1 MEKGLEKPDKNPR
14 GSTAPRLAL
23 VIVFCTAIAAL
34 FVLLIALPKH
44 TGEISPLEFRALA
57 DYPFR
62 SDGKVKSANTIAKE
76 VAEGKFSAN
85 TDKFLEDHFPA
96 RSFFIAL
103 NSYTARLTGRN
114 ADQGIVMGRNGR
126 MFDAPLQPDSERIK
140 QNVEKLDAFANDN
153 GLKAYYVFVPSAA
166 VTCTDD
172 LPAVHLDYPD
182 DSLIEYARVLSD
194 ASVINAGSVF
204 ADSGRPGDMMY
215 LTDHH
220 WTMDG
225 AYEVYSKLIRELG
238 REPVPKSGFTEE
250 QYDFRGS
257 FYRQAGLWLAKPDV
271 LRVWRTEA
279 LENASVTVG
288 VGAAATEHIGVY
300 DAEKLKEGEVD
311 RYAAYLYSNNAVTVI
326 ENPQAQ
332 EGCIMMV
339 KDSFGNSIAPLLAC
353 NYSRVIMVD
362 TRYYMGVP
370 VMPSELAAEY
380 GAEALVAVFGAD
392 SLNSDCQLVF
402 MR

>member
-1 MEKGLEKPDKNPR
+1 MDRGSEKLHKTAR
-14 GSTAPRLAL
+14 GSTKPQLAL
-23 VIVFCTAIAAL
+23 VIAFCAAIAAL

-44 TGEISPLEFRALA
+44 TGEVSPLEFRALA
-57 DYPFR
+57 DYPFM
-62 SDGKVKSANTIAKE
+62 SAGKAKSANTIAGE
-76 VAEGKFSAN
+76 VVEGRFSSN

-103 NSYTARLTGRN
+103 NAYTTRLTGRN
-114 ADQGIVMGRNGR
+114 ADQGVVRGRNGR
-126 MFDAPLQPDSERIK
+126 LFDAPLQPDTERIR
-140 QNVEKLDAFANDN
+140 QNVEKLDTFAHDN

-166 VTCTDD
+166 VSCTED
-172 LPAVHLDYPD
+172 LPAVHLSYPD
-182 DSLIEYARVLSD
+182 DELIEYARTLTE
-194 ASVINAGSVF
+194 ANVINAGVVF
-204 ADSGRPGDMMY
+204 WAGGRPGEMMY

-220 WTMDG
+220 WTMEG
-225 AYEVYSKLIRELG
+225 AYEVYSGLIRSLG
-238 REPVPKSGFTEE
+238 REPVAKSEFTVEG
-250 QYDFRGS
+250 YDFRGS
-257 FYRQAGLWLAKPDV
+257 FYRQAGLWLTKPDR
-271 LRVWRTEA
+271 LEVWRTPA
-279 LENASVTVG
+279 LDAASVTVG
-288 VGAAATEHIGVY
+288 VGENAAKHTGVY
-300 DAEKLKEGEVD
+300 DAEKLRDGEAD

-332 EGCIMMV
+332 EGCIMIV

-362 TRYYMGVP
+362 TRYYMGMP

-380 GAEALVAVFGAD
+380 CAEALVAVLGAD